1 MTLGSLNIFKTFKTH
16 YCQQHWL
23 NLKKIMAPSMKNEK
37 KKPLLLPTTFI
48 NKFERSYGTYRK
60 GGGKLTVI
68 NDIGSVCPKKDDFI
82 F

>member
-1 MTLGSLNIFKTFKTH
+1 
-16 YCQQHWL
+16 
-23 NLKKIMAPSMKNEK
+23 
-37 KKPLLLPTTFI
+37 LPTTFI

-82 F
+82 FLKFNNNNDHGVDVSIIIVI